1 MEKHEDNLDK
11 LLKAEL
17 EKEAG
22 EIMEEMDSDESLQDI
37 SFPEDLDEKMWSKIQ
52 EYEEQQK
59 AYEKLSDADKEA
71 IRLGREVQALRGG
84 ENTKDHLKKDVESDS
99 YIDNVVPIEH
109 VKHETDNKAS
119 DDGTNG
125 ETEKEAGK
133 KKVKKRKR
141 HWKVYGIVAIVAVL
155 AMMWSM
161 VSIGGTPFF
170 GRVLNDIIGDREMVK
185 VNTEREDGDK
195 NKVDD
200 YDEFQ
205 VYEEIKE
212 KLGVDVVRLKRTSKD
227 MLLVQSDIDESLKRV
242 CLIYENEDGIIQY
255 QMEIQVENKSY
266 GYDIEDEKI
275 KEFQI
280 EVGGHTID
288 VSQYQL
294 PNGGKENV
302 AKFVYK
308 DVFYTLNGIMDEEK
322 FKELYGE
329 EGDELAS
336 KLEGTL
342 RAIPLTS
349 MPALST
355 AFINDVDPTLT
366 FAQMLYGYGN
376 KGDVFLGIST
386 SGNSKNII
394 KALQVAKV
402 KGIKT
407 IGLTGASGGKMKEY
421 CDVTIKVP
429 EIETFKIQEFHL
441 PIYHCLCAMLEAD
454 FFNEK

>member
-84 ENTKDHLKKDVESDS
+84 EDTKDHLKKDVESDS

-109 VKHETDNKAS
+109 GKHETDNKAS

-125 ETEKEAGK
+125 ETGKDAGK
-133 KKVKKRKR
+133 KKVKKRTR
-141 HWKVYGIVAIVAVL
+141 HWKAYGIVAIVAVL

-170 GRVLNDIIGDREMVK
+170 GKLWTQTIGDRKMTQVD
-185 VNTEREDGDK
+185 TEREDGDK
-195 NKVDD
+195 NKVGD
-200 YDEFQ
+200 
-205 VYEEIKE
+205 YEEEGIYEDIKD
-212 KLGVDVVRLKRTSKD
+212 KMGVDVVRLRITSKD
-227 MLLVQSDIDESLKRV
+227 MSLVQSDIDESLKRV

-322 FKELYGE
+322 FKDLLKNLY
-329 EGDELAS
+329 
-336 KLEGTL
+336 
-342 RAIPLTS
+342 
-349 MPALST
+349 
-355 AFINDVDPTLT
+355 
-366 FAQMLYGYGN
+366 
-376 KGDVFLGIST
+376 
-386 SGNSKNII
+386 
-394 KALQVAKV
+394 
-402 KGIKT
+402 
-407 IGLTGASGGKMKEY
+407 
-421 CDVTIKVP
+421 
-429 EIETFKIQEFHL
+429 
-441 PIYHCLCAMLEAD
+441 
-454 FFNEK
+454 FF

>member
-109 VKHETDNKAS
+109 VKHETDNKAG

-125 ETEKEAGK
+125 ETEKKAGK

-170 GRVLNDIIGDREMVK
+170 GKLWTQTIGDRKMTQVD
-185 VNTEREDGDK
+185 TEREDGDK

-200 YDEFQ
+200 YDEES

-212 KLGVDVVRLKRTSKD
+212 KFGMDVVRFRRKSD
-227 MLLVQSDIDESLKRV
+227 GMALVQSDIDEVLKKV
-242 CLIYENEDGIIQY
+242 CLIYENNNTFIQY
-255 QMEIQVENKSY
+255 QMEIQSENKSY
-266 GYDIEDEKI
+266 AYDIEDKKVKRTQITVDGNKI
-275 KEFQI
+275 DI
-280 EVGGHTID
+280 I
-288 VSQYQL
+288 QYEL
-294 PNGGKENV
+294 DDGNEENV
-302 AKFVYK
+302 AQFAYE
-308 DVFYTLNGIMDEEK
+308 DVFYTINTTMEEAD
-322 FKELYGE
+322 FKEL
-329 EGDELAS
+329 L
-336 KLEGTL
+336 K
-342 RAIPLTS
+342 
-349 MPALST
+349 
-355 AFINDVDPTLT
+355 N
-366 FAQMLYGYGN
+366 LY
-376 KGDVFLGIST
+376 
-386 SGNSKNII
+386 
-394 KALQVAKV
+394 
-402 KGIKT
+402 
-407 IGLTGASGGKMKEY
+407 
-421 CDVTIKVP
+421 
-429 EIETFKIQEFHL
+429 
-441 PIYHCLCAMLEAD
+441 
-454 FFNEK
+454 FF

>member
-71 IRLGREVQALRGG
+71 IRFGREVQALRGG

-99 YIDNVVPIEH
+99 YIDNVVPIEY

-141 HWKVYGIVAIVAVL
+141 HWKAYGIVAIVAVL

-170 GRVLNDIIGDREMVK
+170 GKLWTQTIGDRKMTQVD
-185 VNTEREDGDK
+185 TEREDGSK

-200 YDEFQ
+200 YDEES
-205 VYEEIKE
+205 VYENIKE
-212 KLGVDVVRLKRTSKD
+212 KMGVDVVRILKKPDD
-227 MLLVQSDIDESLKRV
+227 MVLIQSDIDEVLK
-242 CLIYENEDGIIQY
+242 
-255 QMEIQVENKSY
+255 K
-266 GYDIEDEKI
+266 
-275 KEFQI
+275 
-280 EVGGHTID
+280 
-288 VSQYQL
+288 VS
-294 PNGGKENV
+294 
-302 AKFVYK
+302 
-308 DVFYTLNGIMDEEK
+308 
-322 FKELYGE
+322 
-329 EGDELAS
+329 S
-336 KLEGTL
+336 
-342 RAIPLTS
+342 
-349 MPALST
+349 
-355 AFINDVDPTLT
+355 
-366 FAQMLYGYGN
+366 
-376 KGDVFLGIST
+376 
-386 SGNSKNII
+386 
-394 KALQVAKV
+394 
-402 KGIKT
+402 
-407 IGLTGASGGKMKEY
+407 
-421 CDVTIKVP
+421 
-429 EIETFKIQEFHL
+429 
-441 PIYHCLCAMLEAD
+441 
-454 FFNEK
+454 

>member
-119 DDGTNG
+119 DDGTN
-125 ETEKEAGK
+125 EEIEKKAGK

-141 HWKVYGIVAIVAVL
+141 HWKVYGIVAVL

-170 GRVLNDIIGDREMVK
+170 SRGLNDIIGDREMVK

-195 NKVDD
+195 NKIGN
-200 YDEFQ
+200 YEEES
-205 VYEEIKE
+205 VYEDIKD
-212 KLGVDVVRLKRTSKD
+212 KMGVDVVRLRITSKE
-227 MLLVQSDIDESLKRV
+227 MSLVQSDIDEVLKRV
-242 CLIYENEDGIIQY
+242 SLIYD
-255 QMEIQVENKSY
+255 NKKNIAQFIY
-266 GYDIEDEKI
+266 E
-275 KEFQI
+275 
-280 EVGGHTID
+280 
-288 VSQYQL
+288 
-294 PNGGKENV
+294 
-302 AKFVYK
+302 
-308 DVFYTLNGIMDEEK
+308 DVFYTINATMDEDE
-322 FKELYGE
+322 FKEL
-329 EGDELAS
+329 L
-336 KLEGTL
+336 K
-342 RAIPLTS
+342 
-349 MPALST
+349 
-355 AFINDVDPTLT
+355 N
-366 FAQMLYGYGN
+366 LY
-376 KGDVFLGIST
+376 
-386 SGNSKNII
+386 
-394 KALQVAKV
+394 
-402 KGIKT
+402 
-407 IGLTGASGGKMKEY
+407 
-421 CDVTIKVP
+421 
-429 EIETFKIQEFHL
+429 
-441 PIYHCLCAMLEAD
+441 
-454 FFNEK
+454 FF

>member
-1 MEKHEDNLDK
+1 MEKHEDNLGK

-84 ENTKDHLKKDVESDS
+84 KDTKDRLKKDVESDS

-109 VKHETDNKAS
+109 VKHEADNKAS
-119 DDGTNG
+119 DDGTNE

-185 VNTEREDGDK
+185 VNTEREDGNK
-195 NKVDD
+195 NEVDEH
-200 YDEFQ
+200 DEAK

-212 KLGVDVVRLKRTSKD
+212 SLGVDVVRLEGKPDNMS
-227 MLLVQSDIDESLKRV
+227 LVHSDIDKALNRV
-242 CLIYENEDGIIQY
+242 CLIFANENTTLEY
-255 QMEIQVENKSY
+255 QIVVNYQEQSH

-275 KEFQI
+275 KEELI
-280 EVGGHTID
+280 KEGGNEIRFT
-288 VSQYQL
+288 QYKL
-294 PNGGKENV
+294 PDESKENT
-302 AKFVYK
+302 AEFVYQ
-308 DVFYTLNGIMDEEK
+308 DVFYTLNAVMDEED
-322 FKELYGE
+322 FKKILKNLY
-329 EGDELAS
+329 
-336 KLEGTL
+336 
-342 RAIPLTS
+342 
-349 MPALST
+349 
-355 AFINDVDPTLT
+355 
-366 FAQMLYGYGN
+366 
-376 KGDVFLGIST
+376 
-386 SGNSKNII
+386 
-394 KALQVAKV
+394 
-402 KGIKT
+402 
-407 IGLTGASGGKMKEY
+407 
-421 CDVTIKVP
+421 
-429 EIETFKIQEFHL
+429 
-441 PIYHCLCAMLEAD
+441 
-454 FFNEK
+454 FF

>member
-1 MEKHEDNLDK
+1 MEKHEDNLGK

-59 AYEKLSDADKEA
+59 AYEKLSDDDKEA

-119 DDGTNG
+119 DDGTN
-125 ETEKEAGK
+125 EEIEKEAGK

-185 VNTEREDGDK
+185 VNTEREDGNK
-195 NKVDD
+195 NEVAGN
-200 YDEFQ
+200 DEEQ
-205 VYEEIKE
+205 TYEEIKE
-212 KLGVDVVRLKRTSKD
+212 SLGVDVVRLEGKPDNMS
-227 MLLVQSDIDESLKRV
+227 LVHSDIDKALNRV
-242 CLIYENEDGIIQY
+242 CLIFANENTTLEY
-255 QMEIQVENKSY
+255 QIVVNYQEQSH

-275 KEFQI
+275 KEELI
-280 EVGGHTID
+280 KEGGNEIRFT
-288 VSQYQL
+288 QYKL
-294 PNGGKENV
+294 PDESKENI
-302 AKFVYK
+302 AEFVYQ
-308 DVFYTLNGIMDEEK
+308 DVFYTLNSVMDEED
-322 FKELYGE
+322 FKKILKNLY
-329 EGDELAS
+329 
-336 KLEGTL
+336 
-342 RAIPLTS
+342 
-349 MPALST
+349 
-355 AFINDVDPTLT
+355 
-366 FAQMLYGYGN
+366 
-376 KGDVFLGIST
+376 
-386 SGNSKNII
+386 
-394 KALQVAKV
+394 
-402 KGIKT
+402 
-407 IGLTGASGGKMKEY
+407 
-421 CDVTIKVP
+421 
-429 EIETFKIQEFHL
+429 
-441 PIYHCLCAMLEAD
+441 
-454 FFNEK
+454 FF

>member
-84 ENTKDHLKKDVESDS
+84 EDTKDHLEKDVESDS

-195 NKVDD
+195 NKVDE

-212 KLGVDVVRLKRTSKD
+212 KLGVDVVRLKRTSED
-227 MLLVQSDIDESLKRV
+227 MLLVQSDIDEVLKRV
-242 CLIYENEDGIIQY
+242 CLIYDNRENMIEY
-255 QMEIQVENKSY
+255 QMVCNYKEQSH
-266 GYDIEDEKI
+266 GYDIEDKKVKEEQI
-275 KEFQI
+275 KVSGNNIDIFQY
-280 EVGGHTID
+280 ELSDG
-288 VSQYQL
+288 
-294 PNGGKENV
+294 NKENV
-302 AKFVYK
+302 AQFTYE
-308 DVFYTLNGIMDEEK
+308 DVFYTINTTMDEGK
-322 FKELYGE
+322 FKEL
-329 EGDELAS
+329 L
-336 KLEGTL
+336 K
-342 RAIPLTS
+342 
-349 MPALST
+349 
-355 AFINDVDPTLT
+355 N
-366 FAQMLYGYGN
+366 LY
-376 KGDVFLGIST
+376 
-386 SGNSKNII
+386 
-394 KALQVAKV
+394 
-402 KGIKT
+402 
-407 IGLTGASGGKMKEY
+407 
-421 CDVTIKVP
+421 
-429 EIETFKIQEFHL
+429 
-441 PIYHCLCAMLEAD
+441 
-454 FFNEK
+454 FF

>member
-109 VKHETDNKAS
+109 GKHETDNKAS

-125 ETEKEAGK
+125 ETGKEAGK

-141 HWKVYGIVAIVAVL
+141 HWKAYGIVAIVAVL

-170 GRVLNDIIGDREMVK
+170 GKLWTQTIGDRKMTQVD
-185 VNTEREDGDK
+185 TEREDGDM
-195 NKVDD
+195 NKVGD
-200 YDEFQ
+200 
-205 VYEEIKE
+205 YEEEGIYEDIIDKM
-212 KLGVDVVRLKRTSKD
+212 GVDVVRLRITSKD
-227 MLLVQSDIDESLKRV
+227 MSLVQSDIDESLKRV

-288 VSQYQL
+288 VSQHQL

-322 FKELYGE
+322 FKDLLKNLY
-329 EGDELAS
+329 
-336 KLEGTL
+336 
-342 RAIPLTS
+342 
-349 MPALST
+349 
-355 AFINDVDPTLT
+355 
-366 FAQMLYGYGN
+366 
-376 KGDVFLGIST
+376 
-386 SGNSKNII
+386 
-394 KALQVAKV
+394 
-402 KGIKT
+402 
-407 IGLTGASGGKMKEY
+407 
-421 CDVTIKVP
+421 
-429 EIETFKIQEFHL
+429 
-441 PIYHCLCAMLEAD
+441 
-454 FFNEK
+454 FF

>member
-1 MEKHEDNLDK
+1 MEKHEDNLGK
-11 LLKAEL
+11 LIKAEL

-22 EIMEEMDSDESLQDI
+22 KIMEEMDSDESLQDI

-59 AYEKLSDADKEA
+59 ANEKLSDDDKEA

-195 NKVDD
+195 NKVAGH
-200 YDEFQ
+200 DEEK

-212 KLGVDVVRLKRTSKD
+212 SLGVDVVRLEGKPDNMS
-227 MLLVQSDIDESLKRV
+227 LVHSDIDKKLNRV
-242 CLIYENEDGIIQY
+242 CLIFANENTTLEY
-255 QMEIQVENKSY
+255 QIVVNYQEQSH

-275 KEFQI
+275 KEELI
-280 EVGGHTID
+280 KEGGNEIRFT
-288 VSQYQL
+288 QYKL
-294 PNGGKENV
+294 PDESKENT
-302 AKFVYK
+302 AEFVYQ
-308 DVFYTLNGIMDEEK
+308 DVFYTLNAVMDEED
-322 FKELYGE
+322 FKKILKNLY
-329 EGDELAS
+329 
-336 KLEGTL
+336 
-342 RAIPLTS
+342 
-349 MPALST
+349 
-355 AFINDVDPTLT
+355 
-366 FAQMLYGYGN
+366 
-376 KGDVFLGIST
+376 
-386 SGNSKNII
+386 
-394 KALQVAKV
+394 
-402 KGIKT
+402 
-407 IGLTGASGGKMKEY
+407 
-421 CDVTIKVP
+421 
-429 EIETFKIQEFHL
+429 
-441 PIYHCLCAMLEAD
+441 
-454 FFNEK
+454 FF

>member
-84 ENTKDHLKKDVESDS
+84 EDTKDHLKKDVESDS

-141 HWKVYGIVAIVAVL
+141 HWKAYGIVTIVAVL

-195 NKVDD
+195 NKVDE

-322 FKELYGE
+322 FKDLLKNLY
-329 EGDELAS
+329 
-336 KLEGTL
+336 
-342 RAIPLTS
+342 
-349 MPALST
+349 
-355 AFINDVDPTLT
+355 
-366 FAQMLYGYGN
+366 
-376 KGDVFLGIST
+376 
-386 SGNSKNII
+386 
-394 KALQVAKV
+394 
-402 KGIKT
+402 
-407 IGLTGASGGKMKEY
+407 
-421 CDVTIKVP
+421 
-429 EIETFKIQEFHL
+429 
-441 PIYHCLCAMLEAD
+441 
-454 FFNEK
+454 FF

>member
-1 MEKHEDNLDK
+1 MEKHEDNLGK

-22 EIMEEMDSDESLQDI
+22 EIMEEMDSDESQKDI

-99 YIDNVVPIEH
+99 YIDNVMPIEH
-109 VKHETDNKAS
+109 GKHETDNKAS

-125 ETEKEAGK
+125 ETGKEAGK

-141 HWKVYGIVAIVAVL
+141 HWKAYGIVAIVAVL

-205 VYEEIKE
+205 VYEEIK
-212 KLGVDVVRLKRTSKD
+212 KKMGVDVVRFLQKSDD
-227 MLLVQSDIDESLKRV
+227 MILVQSDIDEILKRV
-242 CLIYENEDGIIQY
+242 CLIYNNGENIIEY
-255 QMEIQVENKSY
+255 QMIFNYKEQSH
-266 GYDIEDEKI
+266 GYDIEDKKI
-275 KEFQI
+275 KEEQF
-280 EVGGHTID
+280 EVDGNNI
-288 VSQYQL
+288 VIIQYEL
-294 PNGGKENV
+294 PDGGKESV
-302 AKFVYK
+302 AQFTYK
-308 DVFYTLNGIMDEEK
+308 DVFYTINTTMDAK
-322 FKELYGE
+322 SFKEL
-329 EGDELAS
+329 L
-336 KLEGTL
+336 KTL
-342 RAIPLTS
+342 
-349 MPALST
+349 
-355 AFINDVDPTLT
+355 
-366 FAQMLYGYGN
+366 Y
-376 KGDVFLGIST
+376 
-386 SGNSKNII
+386 
-394 KALQVAKV
+394 
-402 KGIKT
+402 
-407 IGLTGASGGKMKEY
+407 
-421 CDVTIKVP
+421 
-429 EIETFKIQEFHL
+429 
-441 PIYHCLCAMLEAD
+441 
-454 FFNEK
+454 FF

>member
-84 ENTKDHLKKDVESDS
+84 EDTKDHLKKDVESDS

-109 VKHETDNKAS
+109 GKHETDNKAS

-170 GRVLNDIIGDREMVK
+170 GKLWTQTIGDRKMTQVD
-185 VNTEREDGDK
+185 TEREDGDK
-195 NKVDD
+195 NKIDE
-200 YDEFQ
+200 YDEAK
-205 VYEEIKE
+205 VYEEIKN
-212 KLGVDVVRLKRTSKD
+212 KFGVDIVRILKKPDD
-227 MLLVQSDIDESLKRV
+227 MVLIQSDIDEVLKRV
-242 CLIYENEDGIIQY
+242 CLIYENKETLIQY
-255 QMEIQVENKSY
+255 QMEIQSENKSY
-266 GYDIEDEKI
+266 AYDVEDEKVK
-275 KEFQI
+275 KEQI
-280 EVGGHTID
+280 VVDGNTID
-288 VSQYQL
+288 IIQYEL
-294 PNGGKENV
+294 DDGKEEYV
-302 AKFVYK
+302 ARFTYEG
-308 DVFYTLNGIMDEEK
+308 VFYTINATMSEEE
-322 FKELYGE
+322 FKEFLKNLY
-329 EGDELAS
+329 
-336 KLEGTL
+336 
-342 RAIPLTS
+342 
-349 MPALST
+349 
-355 AFINDVDPTLT
+355 
-366 FAQMLYGYGN
+366 
-376 KGDVFLGIST
+376 
-386 SGNSKNII
+386 
-394 KALQVAKV
+394 
-402 KGIKT
+402 
-407 IGLTGASGGKMKEY
+407 
-421 CDVTIKVP
+421 
-429 EIETFKIQEFHL
+429 
-441 PIYHCLCAMLEAD
+441 
-454 FFNEK
+454 FF

>member
-22 EIMEEMDSDESLQDI
+22 EIMEEVDSDESLQDI

-84 ENTKDHLKKDVESDS
+84 EDTKDHLEKEVESDS

-141 HWKVYGIVAIVAVL
+141 HWKAYGIVAIVAVL

-195 NKVDD
+195 NKVDE

-212 KLGVDVVRLKRTSKD
+212 KLGVDVVRLKRTSED

-322 FKELYGE
+322 FKDLLKNLY
-329 EGDELAS
+329 
-336 KLEGTL
+336 
-342 RAIPLTS
+342 
-349 MPALST
+349 
-355 AFINDVDPTLT
+355 
-366 FAQMLYGYGN
+366 
-376 KGDVFLGIST
+376 
-386 SGNSKNII
+386 
-394 KALQVAKV
+394 
-402 KGIKT
+402 
-407 IGLTGASGGKMKEY
+407 
-421 CDVTIKVP
+421 
-429 EIETFKIQEFHL
+429 
-441 PIYHCLCAMLEAD
+441 
-454 FFNEK
+454 FF

>member
-1 MEKHEDNLDK
+1 MEKHEDNLGK

-59 AYEKLSDADKEA
+59 AYEKLSDDDKEA

-195 NKVDD
+195 NKVAGH
-200 YDEFQ
+200 DEEK

-212 KLGVDVVRLKRTSKD
+212 SLGVDVVRLEGKPDNMS
-227 MLLVQSDIDESLKRV
+227 LVHSDIDKKLNRV
-242 CLIYENEDGIIQY
+242 CLIFANENTTLEY
-255 QMEIQVENKSY
+255 QIVVNYQEQSH

-275 KEFQI
+275 KDELI
-280 EVGGHTID
+280 KEGGNEIRFT
-288 VSQYQL
+288 QYKL
-294 PNGGKENV
+294 PDESKENT
-302 AKFVYK
+302 AEFVYQ
-308 DVFYTLNGIMDEEK
+308 DVFYTLNAVMDEED
-322 FKELYGE
+322 FKKILKNLY
-329 EGDELAS
+329 
-336 KLEGTL
+336 
-342 RAIPLTS
+342 
-349 MPALST
+349 
-355 AFINDVDPTLT
+355 
-366 FAQMLYGYGN
+366 
-376 KGDVFLGIST
+376 
-386 SGNSKNII
+386 
-394 KALQVAKV
+394 
-402 KGIKT
+402 
-407 IGLTGASGGKMKEY
+407 
-421 CDVTIKVP
+421 
-429 EIETFKIQEFHL
+429 
-441 PIYHCLCAMLEAD
+441 
-454 FFNEK
+454 FF

>member
-99 YIDNVVPIEH
+99 YIDNVVPIEY

-205 VYEEIKE
+205 VYEEIK
-212 KLGVDVVRLKRTSKD
+212 KKMGVDVVRFLQKSDD
-227 MLLVQSDIDESLKRV
+227 MILVQSDIDEILKRV
-242 CLIYENEDGIIQY
+242 CLIYNNGENIIEY
-255 QMEIQVENKSY
+255 QMIFNYKEQSH
-266 GYDIEDEKI
+266 GYDIEDKKI
-275 KEFQI
+275 KEEQF
-280 EVGGHTID
+280 EVDGNNI
-288 VSQYQL
+288 VIIQYEL
-294 PNGGKENV
+294 PDGGKESV
-302 AKFVYK
+302 AQFTYK
-308 DVFYTLNGIMDEEK
+308 DVFYTINTTMDTK
-322 FKELYGE
+322 SFKEL
-329 EGDELAS
+329 L
-336 KLEGTL
+336 KTL
-342 RAIPLTS
+342 
-349 MPALST
+349 
-355 AFINDVDPTLT
+355 
-366 FAQMLYGYGN
+366 Y
-376 KGDVFLGIST
+376 
-386 SGNSKNII
+386 
-394 KALQVAKV
+394 
-402 KGIKT
+402 
-407 IGLTGASGGKMKEY
+407 
-421 CDVTIKVP
+421 
-429 EIETFKIQEFHL
+429 
-441 PIYHCLCAMLEAD
+441 
-454 FFNEK
+454 FF

>member
-59 AYEKLSDADKEA
+59 AYEKLSDDDKEA

-170 GRVLNDIIGDREMVK
+170 GKLWTQTIGDRKMTQVD
-185 VNTEREDGDK
+185 TEREDGDK

-200 YDEFQ
+200 YDEES

-212 KLGVDVVRLKRTSKD
+212 KFGMDVVRFRRKSD
-227 MLLVQSDIDESLKRV
+227 GMALVQSDIDEVLKKV
-242 CLIYENEDGIIQY
+242 CLIYENNNTFIQY
-255 QMEIQVENKSY
+255 QMEIQSENKSY
-266 GYDIEDEKI
+266 AYDIEDKKVKRTQITVDGNKI
-275 KEFQI
+275 DI
-280 EVGGHTID
+280 I
-288 VSQYQL
+288 QYEL
-294 PNGGKENV
+294 DDGNEENV
-302 AKFVYK
+302 AQFAYE
-308 DVFYTLNGIMDEEK
+308 DVFYTINTTMEEAD
-322 FKELYGE
+322 FKEL
-329 EGDELAS
+329 L
-336 KLEGTL
+336 K
-342 RAIPLTS
+342 
-349 MPALST
+349 
-355 AFINDVDPTLT
+355 N
-366 FAQMLYGYGN
+366 LY
-376 KGDVFLGIST
+376 
-386 SGNSKNII
+386 
-394 KALQVAKV
+394 
-402 KGIKT
+402 
-407 IGLTGASGGKMKEY
+407 
-421 CDVTIKVP
+421 
-429 EIETFKIQEFHL
+429 
-441 PIYHCLCAMLEAD
+441 
-454 FFNEK
+454 FF

>member
-84 ENTKDHLKKDVESDS
+84 NDMKDRFKKDVESDS
-99 YIDNVVPIEH
+99 YRDNVVPIEY

-161 VSIGGTPFF
+161 VSIGGMPFF

-195 NKVDD
+195 NKVDE

-212 KLGVDVVRLKRTSKD
+212 KLGVDVVRLKRTSED

-322 FKELYGE
+322 FKDLLKNLY
-329 EGDELAS
+329 
-336 KLEGTL
+336 
-342 RAIPLTS
+342 
-349 MPALST
+349 
-355 AFINDVDPTLT
+355 
-366 FAQMLYGYGN
+366 
-376 KGDVFLGIST
+376 
-386 SGNSKNII
+386 
-394 KALQVAKV
+394 
-402 KGIKT
+402 
-407 IGLTGASGGKMKEY
+407 
-421 CDVTIKVP
+421 
-429 EIETFKIQEFHL
+429 
-441 PIYHCLCAMLEAD
+441 
-454 FFNEK
+454 FF

>member
-1 MEKHEDNLDK
+1 MEKHEDNLGK

-59 AYEKLSDADKEA
+59 AYEKLSDDDKEA

-99 YIDNVVPIEH
+99 YIDNVVPIEY
-109 VKHETDNKAS
+109 VKHKTDNKAS

-170 GRVLNDIIGDREMVK
+170 GKLWTQTIGDRKMTQVD
-185 VNTEREDGDK
+185 TEREDGDK

-200 YDEFQ
+200 YDEES

-212 KLGVDVVRLKRTSKD
+212 KFGMDVVRFRRKSD
-227 MLLVQSDIDESLKRV
+227 GMALVQSDIDEVLKKV
-242 CLIYENEDGIIQY
+242 CLIYENNNTFIQY
-255 QMEIQVENKSY
+255 QMEIQSENKSY
-266 GYDIEDEKI
+266 AYDIEDKKVKRTQITVDGNKI
-275 KEFQI
+275 DI
-280 EVGGHTID
+280 I
-288 VSQYQL
+288 QYEL
-294 PNGGKENV
+294 DDGNEENV
-302 AKFVYK
+302 AQFAYE
-308 DVFYTLNGIMDEEK
+308 DVFYTINTTMEEAD
-322 FKELYGE
+322 FKEL
-329 EGDELAS
+329 L
-336 KLEGTL
+336 K
-342 RAIPLTS
+342 
-349 MPALST
+349 
-355 AFINDVDPTLT
+355 N
-366 FAQMLYGYGN
+366 LY
-376 KGDVFLGIST
+376 
-386 SGNSKNII
+386 
-394 KALQVAKV
+394 
-402 KGIKT
+402 
-407 IGLTGASGGKMKEY
+407 
-421 CDVTIKVP
+421 
-429 EIETFKIQEFHL
+429 
-441 PIYHCLCAMLEAD
+441 
-454 FFNEK
+454 FF

>member
-22 EIMEEMDSDESLQDI
+22 EIMEEVDSDESLQDI

-141 HWKVYGIVAIVAVL
+141 HWKAYGIVAIVAVL

-205 VYEEIKE
+205 VYEEIK
-212 KLGVDVVRLKRTSKD
+212 KKMGVDVVRFLQKSDD
-227 MLLVQSDIDESLKRV
+227 MILVQSDIDEILKRV
-242 CLIYENEDGIIQY
+242 CLIYNNGENIIEY
-255 QMEIQVENKSY
+255 QMIFNYKEQSH
-266 GYDIEDEKI
+266 GYDIEGKKI
-275 KEFQI
+275 KEEQF
-280 EVGGHTID
+280 EVDGNNI
-288 VSQYQL
+288 VIIQYEL
-294 PNGGKENV
+294 PDGGKESV
-302 AKFVYK
+302 AQFTYK
-308 DVFYTLNGIMDEEK
+308 DVFYTINTTMDAK
-322 FKELYGE
+322 SFKEL
-329 EGDELAS
+329 L
-336 KLEGTL
+336 KTL
-342 RAIPLTS
+342 
-349 MPALST
+349 
-355 AFINDVDPTLT
+355 
-366 FAQMLYGYGN
+366 Y
-376 KGDVFLGIST
+376 
-386 SGNSKNII
+386 
-394 KALQVAKV
+394 
-402 KGIKT
+402 
-407 IGLTGASGGKMKEY
+407 
-421 CDVTIKVP
+421 
-429 EIETFKIQEFHL
+429 
-441 PIYHCLCAMLEAD
+441 
-454 FFNEK
+454 FF

>member
-22 EIMEEMDSDESLQDI
+22 EIMEEVDSDESLQDI

-84 ENTKDHLKKDVESDS
+84 EDTKDRLKKDVESDS

-133 KKVKKRKR
+133 KKVKKGKR
-141 HWKVYGIVAIVAVL
+141 HWKVYGIAAIVAVL

-195 NKVDD
+195 NKTDD
-200 YDEFQ
+200 HDEAK

-212 KLGVDVVRLKRTSKD
+212 SLGVDVVRLEGKPDNMS
-227 MLLVQSDIDESLKRV
+227 LVHSDIDKKLNRV
-242 CLIYENEDGIIQY
+242 CLIFANENTTLEY
-255 QMEIQVENKSY
+255 QIVVNYQEQSH

-275 KEFQI
+275 KEELI
-280 EVGGHTID
+280 KEGGNEIRFT
-288 VSQYQL
+288 QYKL
-294 PNGGKENV
+294 PDESKENT
-302 AKFVYK
+302 AEFVYQ
-308 DVFYTLNGIMDEEK
+308 DVFYTLNAVMDEED
-322 FKELYGE
+322 FKKILKNLY
-329 EGDELAS
+329 
-336 KLEGTL
+336 
-342 RAIPLTS
+342 
-349 MPALST
+349 
-355 AFINDVDPTLT
+355 
-366 FAQMLYGYGN
+366 
-376 KGDVFLGIST
+376 
-386 SGNSKNII
+386 
-394 KALQVAKV
+394 
-402 KGIKT
+402 
-407 IGLTGASGGKMKEY
+407 
-421 CDVTIKVP
+421 
-429 EIETFKIQEFHL
+429 
-441 PIYHCLCAMLEAD
+441 
-454 FFNEK
+454 FF

>member
-1 MEKHEDNLDK
+1 MEKHEDNLGK

-99 YIDNVVPIEH
+99 YTDNVVPIEY

-125 ETEKEAGK
+125 ETEQEAGK

-195 NKVDD
+195 NKT
-200 YDEFQ
+200 DEHDEAK

-212 KLGVDVVRLKRTSKD
+212 SLGVDVVRLEGKPDNMS
-227 MLLVQSDIDESLKRV
+227 LVHSDIDKKLNRV
-242 CLIYENEDGIIQY
+242 CLIFANENTTLEY
-255 QMEIQVENKSY
+255 QIVVNYQEQSH
-266 GYDIEDEKI
+266 GYDVEDEKI
-275 KEFQI
+275 KEELI
-280 EVGGHTID
+280 KEGGNEIRFT
-288 VSQYQL
+288 QYKL
-294 PNGGKENV
+294 PDESKENT
-302 AKFVYK
+302 AEFVYQ
-308 DVFYTLNGIMDEEK
+308 DVFYTLNAVMDEED
-322 FKELYGE
+322 FKKILKNLY
-329 EGDELAS
+329 
-336 KLEGTL
+336 
-342 RAIPLTS
+342 
-349 MPALST
+349 
-355 AFINDVDPTLT
+355 
-366 FAQMLYGYGN
+366 
-376 KGDVFLGIST
+376 
-386 SGNSKNII
+386 
-394 KALQVAKV
+394 
-402 KGIKT
+402 
-407 IGLTGASGGKMKEY
+407 
-421 CDVTIKVP
+421 
-429 EIETFKIQEFHL
+429 
-441 PIYHCLCAMLEAD
+441 
-454 FFNEK
+454 FF

>member
-1 MEKHEDNLDK
+1 MEKHEDNLGK

-84 ENTKDHLKKDVESDS
+84 EDTKDRLKKDVESDS

-125 ETEKEAGK
+125 ETGKEAGK

-141 HWKVYGIVAIVAVL
+141 HWKAYGIVAIVAVL

-195 NKVDD
+195 NKIDN
-200 YDEFQ
+200 YDEAK
-205 VYEEIKE
+205 VYEEIKN
-212 KLGVDVVRLKRTSKD
+212 KFGVDIVRILKKPDD
-227 MLLVQSDIDESLKRV
+227 MVLIQSDIDEVLKRV
-242 CLIYENEDGIIQY
+242 CLIYKNRETLIQY
-255 QMEIQVENKSY
+255 QMEIQSENKSY
-266 GYDIEDEKI
+266 AYDVEDEKVK
-275 KEFQI
+275 KEQI
-280 EVGGHTID
+280 VVDGNTID
-288 VSQYQL
+288 IIQYEL
-294 PNGGKENV
+294 DDGKEEYV
-302 AKFVYK
+302 ARFTYEG
-308 DVFYTLNGIMDEEK
+308 VFYTINATMSEEE
-322 FKELYGE
+322 FKEFLKNLY
-329 EGDELAS
+329 
-336 KLEGTL
+336 
-342 RAIPLTS
+342 
-349 MPALST
+349 
-355 AFINDVDPTLT
+355 
-366 FAQMLYGYGN
+366 
-376 KGDVFLGIST
+376 
-386 SGNSKNII
+386 
-394 KALQVAKV
+394 
-402 KGIKT
+402 
-407 IGLTGASGGKMKEY
+407 
-421 CDVTIKVP
+421 
-429 EIETFKIQEFHL
+429 
-441 PIYHCLCAMLEAD
+441 
-454 FFNEK
+454 FF

>member
-22 EIMEEMDSDESLQDI
+22 EIMEEVDSDESLQDI

-141 HWKVYGIVAIVAVL
+141 HWKAYGIVAIVAVL

-212 KLGVDVVRLKRTSKD
+212 KMGVDVVRFLQKSDD
-227 MLLVQSDIDESLKRV
+227 MILVQSDIDEILKRV
-242 CLIYENEDGIIQY
+242 CLIYNNGENIIEY
-255 QMEIQVENKSY
+255 QMIFNYKEQSH
-266 GYDIEDEKI
+266 GYDIEDKKI
-275 KEFQI
+275 KEEQF
-280 EVGGHTID
+280 EVDGNNI
-288 VSQYQL
+288 VIIQYEL
-294 PNGGKENV
+294 PDGGKESV
-302 AKFVYK
+302 AQFTYK
-308 DVFYTLNGIMDEEK
+308 DVFYTINTTMDAK
-322 FKELYGE
+322 SFKEL
-329 EGDELAS
+329 L
-336 KLEGTL
+336 KTL
-342 RAIPLTS
+342 
-349 MPALST
+349 
-355 AFINDVDPTLT
+355 
-366 FAQMLYGYGN
+366 Y
-376 KGDVFLGIST
+376 
-386 SGNSKNII
+386 
-394 KALQVAKV
+394 
-402 KGIKT
+402 
-407 IGLTGASGGKMKEY
+407 
-421 CDVTIKVP
+421 
-429 EIETFKIQEFHL
+429 
-441 PIYHCLCAMLEAD
+441 
-454 FFNEK
+454 FF

>member
-119 DDGTNG
+119 DDGTN
-125 ETEKEAGK
+125 EEIEKKAGK

-141 HWKVYGIVAIVAVL
+141 HWKVYGIVAVL

-170 GRVLNDIIGDREMVK
+170 SRGLNDIIGDREMVK

-195 NKVDD
+195 NKIGN
-200 YDEFQ
+200 YEEES
-205 VYEEIKE
+205 VYEDIKD
-212 KLGVDVVRLKRTSKD
+212 KMGVDVVRLRITSKE
-227 MLLVQSDIDESLKRV
+227 MSLVQSDIDEVLKRV
-242 CLIYENEDGIIQY
+242 SLIYDNKKNIIEY
-255 QMEIQVENKSY
+255 QIVFNYKEQSH
-266 GYDIEDEKI
+266 GYDVEDKKI
-275 KEFQI
+275 KEEQIKVAGNNIDIFQY
-280 EVGGHTID
+280 E
-288 VSQYQL
+288 L
-294 PNGGKENV
+294 PDGNKENI
-302 AKFVYK
+302 AQFIYE
-308 DVFYTLNGIMDEEK
+308 DVFYTINATMDEDE
-322 FKELYGE
+322 FKEL
-329 EGDELAS
+329 L
-336 KLEGTL
+336 
-342 RAIPLTS
+342 
-349 MPALST
+349 
-355 AFINDVDPTLT
+355 
-366 FAQMLYGYGN
+366 
-376 KGDVFLGIST
+376 
-386 SGNSKNII
+386 KN
-394 KALQVAKV
+394 L
-402 KGIKT
+402 
-407 IGLTGASGGKMKEY
+407 
-421 CDVTIKVP
+421 
-429 EIETFKIQEFHL
+429 
-441 PIYHCLCAMLEAD
+441 
-454 FFNEK
+454 FFF

>member
-119 DDGTNG
+119 DDGTN
-125 ETEKEAGK
+125 EEIEKKAGK

-141 HWKVYGIVAIVAVL
+141 HWKVYGIVAVL

-170 GRVLNDIIGDREMVK
+170 SRGLNDIIGDREMVK

-195 NKVDD
+195 NKIGN
-200 YDEFQ
+200 YEEES
-205 VYEEIKE
+205 VYEDIKD
-212 KLGVDVVRLKRTSKD
+212 KMGVDVVRLRITSKE
-227 MLLVQSDIDESLKRV
+227 MSLVQSDIDEVLKRV
-242 CLIYENEDGIIQY
+242 SLIYDNKKNIIEY
-255 QMEIQVENKSY
+255 QIVFNYKEQSH
-266 GYDIEDEKI
+266 GYDVEDKKI
-275 KEFQI
+275 KEEQIKVAGNNIDIFQY
-280 EVGGHTID
+280 E
-288 VSQYQL
+288 L
-294 PNGGKENV
+294 PEGNKENI
-302 AKFVYK
+302 AQFIYE
-308 DVFYTLNGIMDEEK
+308 DVFYTINATMDEDE
-322 FKELYGE
+322 FKEL
-329 EGDELAS
+329 L
-336 KLEGTL
+336 K
-342 RAIPLTS
+342 
-349 MPALST
+349 
-355 AFINDVDPTLT
+355 N
-366 FAQMLYGYGN
+366 LY
-376 KGDVFLGIST
+376 
-386 SGNSKNII
+386 
-394 KALQVAKV
+394 
-402 KGIKT
+402 
-407 IGLTGASGGKMKEY
+407 
-421 CDVTIKVP
+421 
-429 EIETFKIQEFHL
+429 
-441 PIYHCLCAMLEAD
+441 
-454 FFNEK
+454 FF